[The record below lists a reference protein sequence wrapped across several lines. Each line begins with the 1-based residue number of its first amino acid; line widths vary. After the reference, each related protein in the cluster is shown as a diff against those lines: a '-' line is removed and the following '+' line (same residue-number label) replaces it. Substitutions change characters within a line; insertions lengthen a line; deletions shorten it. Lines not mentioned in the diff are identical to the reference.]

1 MYSGGDF
8 ILFQKIITSH
18 ANVEKYKRRKPS
30 ILLKSGLR
38 SQSGGKK
45 KNNLVWWIIS
55 GDMDGVKIIDRILL
69 ESEEV
74 ERGSIYWVAR
84 CTMPDRFEAP
94 THTHTHTFSP
104 YIVGNHLGT

>member
-1 MYSGGDF
+1 
-8 ILFQKIITSH
+8 
-18 ANVEKYKRRKPS
+18 
-30 ILLKSGLR
+30 
-38 SQSGGKK
+38 
-45 KNNLVWWIIS
+45 
-55 GDMDGVKIIDRILL
+55 MDGVKIIDRILL